1 MVKLEAKRENLSTH
15 IQYLIPI
22 SIKKI
27 FRLKYF
33 SFFFGH
39 KSGNHTYKLI
49 SRFFFYKY
57 K

>member
-15 IQYLIPI
+15 IQFLIPI

-33 SFFFGH
+33 SFFWGD
-39 KSGNHTYKLI
+39 KSGNHTY
-49 SRFFFYKY
+49 
-57 K
+57 